1 MSYWDRHDGANV
13 LCCKNFSCSE
23 LGPEG
28 QYGKKQLKLVFLYEK
43 KSKKFQPKSSSQNDD
58 VIAAYFF
65 HEILLMK
72 VAFRGGGGLKLT

>member
-1 MSYWDRHDGANV
+1 MA
-13 LCCKNFSCSE
+13 
-23 LGPEG
+23 
-28 QYGKKQLKLVFLYEK
+28 KKYLKLAFSIWK

-72 VAFRGGGGLKLT
+72 VAFRGGGLKLT

>member
-1 MSYWDRHDGANV
+1 MMEQMSYAARTFLVLSQGQKANMAN
-13 LCCKNFSCSE
+13 KNKNQR
-23 LGPEG
+23 LV
-28 QYGKKQLKLVFLYEK
+28 YGKKG
-43 KSKKFQPKSSSQNDD
+43 KKFQPKSSSQNDD